1 MLGKLLGKNISTPL
15 DFRGDGIKTNRML
28 GLTLFI
34 GTIILLFT
42 GGLSIGIY
50 IPVFF
55 IAVIYSA
62 YKYINYL
69 PIIPSAEAIILIMII
84 MGIIFAYI
92 MYKIFRNFFT
102 YLFTYL
108 YYIIWKIINI
118 EYYAWAKYIF
128 KWWLWLFKRIF
139 F

>member
-1 MLGKLLGKNISTPL
+1 MLGKLLGKNIPTPL
-15 DFRGDGIKTNRML
+15 DFRGDRIKTTRML

-34 GTIILLFT
+34 GSIILLFT

-69 PIIPSAEAIILIMII
+69 PIIPSAEAIILVMII
-84 MGIIFAYI
+84 MGIIFAYF
-92 MYKIFRNFFT
+92 MYRILKYIFYF
-102 YLFTYL
+102 
-108 YYIIWKIINI
+108 IWGIFNRLRRIS
-118 EYYAWAKYIF
+118 YFSWGVYIF
-128 KWWLWLFKRIF
+128 KWWWWLFKRIF

>member
-1 MLGKLLGKNISTPL
+1 MAESLLGQKLSTPI
-15 DFRGDGIKTNRML
+15 DFRGDGLKSKKML
-28 GLTLFI
+28 GFTLFV
-34 GTIILLFT
+34 GSIILLFT
-42 GGLSIGIY
+42 GGMSMGIY
-50 IPVFF
+50 IPIFL

-69 PIIPSAEAIILIMII
+69 PILPSINGIVLFMMI

-102 YLFTYL
+102 Y
-108 YYIIWKIINI
+108 IIYMIKTTLNI
-118 EYYAWAKYIF
+118 EYYAWIKYIF
-128 KWWLWLFKRIF
+128 NGWSRIFKRLF

>member
-1 MLGKLLGKNISTPL
+1 MLGKILGKNISTPL

-34 GTIILLFT
+34 GSIILLFT
-42 GGLSIGIY
+42 GGLSFGVYIG
-50 IPVFF
+50 VFF

-69 PIIPSAEAIILIMII
+69 PIIPSAEAIILVMII
-84 MGIIFAYI
+84 MGIIFAYF
-92 MYKIFRNFFT
+92 MYRIFRYFFI
-102 YLFTYL
+102 YLI
-108 YYIIWKIINI
+108 YIIRKIINI
-118 EYYAWAKYIF
+118 EYFAWAKYIF
-128 KWWLWLFKRIF
+128 KWWWWLFKRIF